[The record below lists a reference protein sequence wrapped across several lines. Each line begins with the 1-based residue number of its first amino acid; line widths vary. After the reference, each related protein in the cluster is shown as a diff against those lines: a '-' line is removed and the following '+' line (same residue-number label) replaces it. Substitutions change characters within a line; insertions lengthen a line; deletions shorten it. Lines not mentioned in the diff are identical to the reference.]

1 MLPKDCKKYAG
12 WRVSFLEELFQYC
25 EPGTFSITKKQVD
38 SLQNARQMVEFGF
51 GIKAGFSDG
60 KSGSITNLAKGLVI
74 SKKECFDALRSSYL
88 ALGSCL
94 RKLAIVEGTPF
105 GSIRACTRS
114 SGSKPRTSRSI
125 ALRCTIVACTPEDLV
140 RGMTMKDFDVHQKF
154 SFDSAYVMVLWGD
167 TLVLESLFPRI

>member
-25 EPGTFSITKKQVD
+25 EPGTFSITKNHVD

-60 KSGSITNLAKGLVI
+60 ESGSITNLAKGLVI

-88 ALGSCL
+88 ALGS
-94 RKLAIVEGTPF
+94 
-105 GSIRACTRS
+105 
-114 SGSKPRTSRSI
+114 
-125 ALRCTIVACTPEDLV
+125 
-140 RGMTMKDFDVHQKF
+140 
-154 SFDSAYVMVLWGD
+154 
-167 TLVLESLFPRI
+167 